1 MLNIIKM
8 ELLRMFKSKSLY
20 VVWGI
25 MICLIILTTYM
36 VKWDNDRVL
45 EEITEDEVQAEEYDE
60 DSGDFALF
68 MPGVD
73 TLPEQNVNLGMTVM
87 LPNEPGEDITLFDMM
102 FGNIQGKCMALFIV
116 IFAVIYSTA
125 DISSGYIKNFGGQIT
140 RRSSLI
146 IAKAVALFVYTAIT
160 MGIFALVQFVSNGI
174 FLGYMK
180 LGNPAEFGCY
190 MAIQLLLHFAFAV
203 ICMMIAVLTRSNLIS
218 IIVSIC
224 LCMNVMTLLYNA
236 VDRLLEKLH
245 VKDFQMLE
253 YTVTGQISMLPM
265 QAGENEV
272 ARAMFVSVFFIA
284 VSAALGCIIFEKR
297 DIV

>member
-8 ELLRMFKSKSLY
+8 ELLRMLKSKSLY

-25 MICLIILTTYM
+25 MICFIILTTYM
-36 VKWDNDRVL
+36 TKWDNDLVL
-45 EEITEDEVQAEEYDE
+45 EEITEDEVQTEEYDE
-60 DSGDFALF
+60 DSGDFALL
-68 MPGVD
+68 MPGED
-73 TLPEQNVNLGMTVM
+73 TLSEQNVNLGITFM

-102 FGNIQGKCMALFIV
+102 FGNIQSKFMALFIV

-190 MAIQLLLHFAFAV
+190 MAIQLLLHFAFAM

-236 VDRLLEKLH
+236 VNRLLEKLH
-245 VKDFQMLE
+245 VKEFQMLE
-253 YTVTGQISMLPM
+253 YTVTGQISLLPM
-265 QAGENEV
+265 QAGENEA
-272 ARAMFVSVFFIA
+272 ARAMLVSVFFIA
-284 VSAALGCIIFEKR
+284 VSAALGCIIFKKR